1 MPITE
6 ILKRS
11 QENAHTKYEHETPFP
26 VLTTDKVYVQHR
38 GGFSAIKINQMRNSS
53 SDKKTERESSVDLS
67 DGQNS
72 PPIKMAIM
80 LQQFWKNTGFLYQ
93 GLLGGLALM
102 HFIMVYFYFTLEKNL
117 SVVLYPLFK
126 SPFQL
131 HVFFNNSM
139 DFIMKYSTFCEI
151 YTNIFSFLIVMCIV
165 TTFDRYVRFILTKY
179 VS

>member
-1 MPITE
+1 M
-6 ILKRS
+6 
-11 QENAHTKYEHETPFP
+11 
-26 VLTTDKVYVQHR
+26 
-38 GGFSAIKINQMRNSS
+38 KINQTKNLS
-53 SDKKTERESSVDLS
+53 SDKKTEGSIDLG

-102 HFIMVYFYFTLEKNL
+102 HFIMVLYFNFTLEKNL
-117 SVVLYPLFK
+117 SVVLYSLFK
-126 SPFQL
+126 SSFQL

-139 DFIMKYSTFCEI
+139 EFIMKYSTFCEI

-165 TTFDRYVRFILTKY
+165 TTFDRYV
-179 VS
+179 